1 MPKERSFTEYIFSTR
16 FNEMFSAVRNY
27 VYSNREALELYSQVV
42 ENVSYAELSDIEVVS
57 VSADERSEN
66 VIAFDIIIDAEIEI
80 KGKGSR
86 DWETDICSKWFML
99 SCMGTLTAGLSD
111 FKILKIEPFNQK
123 NYMANPLSDSL
134 VPYIRKEELDD
145 VATEFLRKYYPEA
158 LETPMPL
165 DTALLAKRMGLE
177 IVTQQLTEDF
187 TAFGQIFFADAD
199 SDVYDINSRK
209 MTSRHFKAG
218 TIVVDPQTFLLRNLG
233 SVHNTVVHECVHW
246 DRHRKAFEL
255 ERLYN
260 SSATQ
265 IQCIVVG
272 GVKSETNRTA
282 NDWMEWQANVLTPRI
297 QMPIMTFK
305 IKANEFVRKHK
316 KLCNTNELVDVMQPV
331 IDDLAEFFSVSRTAA
346 KIRMVDVGY
355 EEAVGAFTYIDGQ
368 YIKPYGFKKG
378 SISKKQT
385 YSISLE
391 DAMYA
396 TLLDPHL
403 CPHTLKG
410 DFIYVD
416 SHVCVN
422 NPKYVLRNGEGKFDM
437 TEYGRLHVDECCLA
451 FDLKVK
457 HASKYSERFYKECV
471 LYRDVNS
478 GLHFEAEFSPESSKN
493 ITEKASAVSALY
505 DNMTD
510 LLVTLPKVFSTSLIK
525 IMDWIEI
532 SVEELAE
539 KAKLSD
545 KTIQRLRTRDDY
557 NIPLKTVIALC
568 ISMHLPPLVSQHL
581 IDSAGVGFKYTN
593 KEHMLYH
600 FFITSYYCH
609 TIDEC
614 NEMLHAQGFKSL
626 SGDE

>member
-1 MPKERSFTEYIFSTR
+1 
-16 FNEMFSAVRNY
+16 
-27 VYSNREALELYSQVV
+27 
-42 ENVSYAELSDIEVVS
+42 
-57 VSADERSEN
+57 
-66 VIAFDIIIDAEIEI
+66 
-80 KGKGSR
+80 
-86 DWETDICSKWFML
+86 
-99 SCMGTLTAGLSD
+99 
-111 FKILKIEPFNQK
+111 
-123 NYMANPLSDSL
+123 MANPLSDSL

-165 DTALLAKRMGLE
+165 NTALLAKRMGLE

-209 MTSRHFKAG
+209 MTTRHFKAG
-218 TIVVDPQTFLLRNLG
+218 TIIVDPQTFLLRNLG

-260 SSATQ
+260 SAATQ
-265 IQCIVVG
+265 IKCIVVG

-316 KLCNTNELVDVMQPV
+316 KICNTNELVDIMQPV
-331 IDDLAEFFSVSRTAA
+331 IDDLAEFFNVSRTAA

-396 TLLDPHL
+396 TLLDPQL

-416 SHVCVN
+416 AHVCVN
-422 NPKYVLRNGEGKFDM
+422 NPKYVLRNDDGRFEM

-478 GLHFEAEFSPESSKN
+478 GLHFEATFSPESSKSA
-493 ITEKASAVSALY
+493 TDKAKAVSAFY
-505 DNMTD
+505 NDIMD
-510 LLVTLPKVFSTSLIK
+510 LLATLPKVFSTSLVK
-525 IMDWIEI
+525 IMEWVEI
-532 SVEELAE
+532 SEELAE
-539 KAKLSD
+539 KSRLSD
-545 KTIQRLRTRDDY
+545 RTIRRLRTQDDY
-557 NIPLKTVIALC
+557 NVNLKTVVAIC
-568 ISMHLPPLVSQHL
+568 IGMHLPPLVSRHL
-581 IDSAGVGFKYTN
+581 IESAGLSFKYAN
-593 KEHMLYH
+593 KEHMLYD
-600 FFITSYYCH
+600 FFITSYYIAILLMNVTKCSMH
-609 TIDEC
+609 
-614 NEMLHAQGFKSL
+614 KVSKV
-626 SGDE
+626 